1 MPGSCCLGAQIT
13 VSTRPPSDWY
23 DDDVEDDVDASWT
36 DGVPGARRS
45 WVIGGLLTTV
55 VFVAVVVLS
64 TRSASVPVGESGSM
78 AGMSMG
84 AEGRVAVTMRDV
96 NERVV
101 RLPDGRP
108 SVVVFVSAPA
118 CDICVAAV
126 RAAGDAVRQTTE
138 RAQLV
143 VVMADAAT
151 SRADVDAITRSVGRS
166 PARYVIDDRNSRL
179 ASMLG
184 ASNAGSAVVYDA
196 RGQVIAHPET
206 NTGTIAAALRR
217 ADR

>member
-1 MPGSCCLGAQIT
+1 M
-13 VSTRPPSDWY
+13 STRPPSERY
-23 DDDVEDDVDASWT
+23 EDEDADASWT

-55 VFVAVVVLS
+55 LFVAAVTLS

-84 AEGRVAVTMRDV
+84 ADGRVTVTMRDV
-96 NERVV
+96 NDRVV
-101 RLPDGRP
+101 KLPGGRP
-108 SVVVFVSAPA
+108 TVVVFVSASA
-118 CDICVAAV
+118 CDICVTAV
-126 RAAGDAVRQTTE
+126 RAARDAVRQTTE
-138 RAQLV
+138 RAQLI
-143 VVMADAAT
+143 VVMADATT

-184 ASNAGSAVVYDA
+184 ASSVGSAVVYDA
-196 RGQVIAHPET
+196 RGRVIAHSAM

-217 ADR
+217 ADQ

>member
-1 MPGSCCLGAQIT
+1 M
-13 VSTRPPSDWY
+13 
-23 DDDVEDDVDASWT
+23 
-36 DGVPGARRS
+36 
-45 WVIGGLLTTV
+45 IGGLLTTV
-55 VFVAVVVLS
+55 VFVAAVVLS
-64 TRSASVPVGESGSM
+64 TRSASVPVGGSGSM

-84 AEGRVAVTMRDV
+84 ANGRVAVTMRDV
-96 NERVV
+96 NDRLV
-101 RLPDGRP
+101 RLPGGRP

-126 RAAGDAVRQTTE
+126 RAARDAVHQTTD
-138 RAQLV
+138 RAQLI

-151 SRADVDAITRSVGRS
+151 SRADVEAITRSVGRS

-206 NTGTIAAALRR
+206 NTGKIAAALRR

>member
-1 MPGSCCLGAQIT
+1 MSM
-13 VSTRPPSDWY
+13 RPPSERYDE
-23 DDDVEDDVDASWT
+23 DDDEDDDVDASWT

-55 VFVAVVVLS
+55 VFVAAVVLS

-84 AEGRVAVTMRDV
+84 ADGRIAVTMRDV
-96 NERVV
+96 NDRVV
-101 RLPDGRP
+101 QLPGGRP

-126 RAAGDAVRQTTE
+126 RAARDAVRQTTD
-138 RAQLV
+138 RAQLI

-166 PARYVIDDRNSRL
+166 PARYVIDDRNSTL

-196 RGQVIAHPET
+196 RGQVIAHPAT
-206 NTGTIAAALRR
+206 NTGKIAAALRR